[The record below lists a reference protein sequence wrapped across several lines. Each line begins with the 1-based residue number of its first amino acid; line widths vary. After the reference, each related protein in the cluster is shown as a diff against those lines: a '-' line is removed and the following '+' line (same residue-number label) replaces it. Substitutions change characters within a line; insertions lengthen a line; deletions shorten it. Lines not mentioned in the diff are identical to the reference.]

1 MEDLYLGGAGDN
13 EPLPSRRPMPNF
25 SAASEGAREAVWLK
39 ALLSELSVDVGQIPL
54 YCDSKCAISI
64 IEDHENHQRVKH
76 IDVKYFF
83 VREQQQY
90 GTIKMTSVSTE
101 DQLADI
107 FTKPLAKKKFQKLRE
122 LMGIREVKY

>member
-1 MEDLYLGGAGDN
+1 MEGLYLGGAGDN
-13 EPLPSRRPMPNF
+13 EPLPSRRPNAELF
-25 SAASEGAREAVWLK
+25 AASEGAREAVWLK

-64 IEDHENHQRVKH
+64 IEDHENHQRVH

-107 FTKPLAKKKFQKLRE
+107 FTKSLAKKKFQKLRE
-122 LMGIREVKY
+122 LMGIRDFKY